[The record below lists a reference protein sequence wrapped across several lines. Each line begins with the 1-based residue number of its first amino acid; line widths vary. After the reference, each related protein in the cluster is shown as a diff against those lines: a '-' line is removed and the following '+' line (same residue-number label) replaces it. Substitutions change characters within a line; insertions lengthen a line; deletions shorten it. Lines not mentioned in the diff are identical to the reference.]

1 MAYKRNQLAWAGG
14 AIIAAA
20 LALSP
25 AFGAVSDLI
34 HARGSA
40 VSLGGLA
47 RLAAFTP
54 TTKDPKLAAF
64 YASAVQ
70 TGNRKG
76 FRFTPIG
83 GSISG
88 ERSITV
94 LIRAGGEDRVH
105 VQRTLPDLG
114 ITPVAFSLNV
124 QRGWRKFAMTE
135 ATARKDLDPVP
146 VETLT
151 ATKGFSLEKPT
162 RFSTSAL
169 TDVKHDAASM
179 GPQMLVPEKNYALN
193 LASSYSLTRNVN
205 VTAGVRYRGQSS
217 RLTPITDERADSQAV
232 YLGTVFK
239 F

>member
-1 MAYKRNQLAWAGG
+1 MAYKRGHKLWTGA
-14 AIIAAA
+14 AIIAAGI
-20 LALSP
+20 ALSP
-25 AFGAVSDLI
+25 AFGAVSDLM

-40 VSLGGLA
+40 VSLSALS

-54 TTKDPKLAAF
+54 TTKDPKLAAA
-64 YASAVQ
+64 YADAVQ
-70 TGNRKG
+70 AGNRKG
-76 FRFTPIG
+76 FRFTPTG

-88 ERSITV
+88 QRSITV
-94 LIRAGGEDRVH
+94 LIRAGGDDNVH
-105 VQRTLPDLG
+105 VQRTLPELG

-135 ATARKDLDPVP
+135 ATARKDIDPVP

-151 ATKGFSLEKPT
+151 AAKGFSIEKPT
-162 RFSTSAL
+162 RFSTSAM
-169 TDVKHDAASM
+169 TDNKRDLGVM
-179 GPQMLVPEKNYALN
+179 TPQMLAPERNYALDV
-193 LASSYSLTRNVN
+193 ASSYSLTRNVN
-205 VTAGVRYRGQSS
+205 VTAGVRYRGQTS